1 MVREERTG
9 EGGGGGGGGGGEARG
24 KECILKGGDRLSIFP
39 FHFATNFTS
48 LFFQLSTLTEG

>member
-9 EGGGGGGGGGGEARG
+9 EGEGGGGGGEASG
-24 KECILKGGDRLSIFP
+24 KECKLEGGDRLSILP
-39 FHFATNFTS
+39 PIFTS

>member
-9 EGGGGGGGGGGEARG
+9 EGEGGEARG
-24 KECILKGGDRLSIFP
+24 KECKVKGEDRLSIFP

>member
-9 EGGGGGGGGGGEARG
+9 EGGGGGGGGGCG

>member
-9 EGGGGGGGGGGEARG
+9 EGGGGEVRG
-24 KECILKGGDRLSIFP
+24 NECILKGGDRLSIFP

>member
-9 EGGGGGGGGGGEARG
+9 EGEGGGGEARG
-24 KECILKGGDRLSIFP
+24 KECKVEGGDRLSIFP

>member
-9 EGGGGGGGGGGEARG
+9 EGGGGGGGEARG

>member
-9 EGGGGGGGGGGEARG
+9 EGEGGEGGEARG
-24 KECILKGGDRLSIFP
+24 KECKVKGEDRLSIFP

>member
-9 EGGGGGGGGGGEARG
+9 EGGGGGGEARG
-24 KECILKGGDRLSIFP
+24 KECKVKGGDRLSIFP

>member
-9 EGGGGGGGGGGEARG
+9 EGEGGGGEARG
-24 KECILKGGDRLSIFP
+24 KECKVKGGDRRSIFL

>member
-9 EGGGGGGGGGGEARG
+9 EGEGGGGGEARG
-24 KECILKGGDRLSIFP
+24 KECKVKGEDRLSIFP

>member
-9 EGGGGGGGGGGEARG
+9 EGGRGEGGGGGEARG